1 MGRLAGKAALITG
14 GAGGIGGTIG
24 AMFAAEGAKVLLTDI
39 DGERAAAA
47 AGRIDAAHPGHAFAL
62 AHDVTSE
69 AQWRDVVDKAERHM
83 GRLDVLVNNAG
94 LATKGT
100 VEELDLDAW
109 RRTMAVNLDAVY
121 LGCRTALPVLRRCQP
136 AAIVNISSVS
146 GLVAGHNLAAY
157 NASKAGVW
165 LLTKSVALQAARD
178 GDDIRVNSIHP
189 AFIETAMLRDVMGGA
204 TGTPLSEEELAKFA
218 KQIPLKRIGTAEDVG
233 YAAIY
238 LASDES
244 RFMTG
249 SELVL
254 DGGITAR

>member
-14 GAGGIGGTIG
+14 GGGGIGSTIG

-47 AGRIDAAHPGHAFAL
+47 AGRIDAARPGHAFAL

-69 AQWRDVVDKAERHM
+69 AQWRDVVDRAERHM

-100 VEELDLDAW
+100 VEELDLEAW

-157 NASKAGVW
+157 NA
-165 LLTKSVALQAARD
+165 TKSVALQAARD